1 MSDKLTQPGPS
12 GDATKKKGIRWSRI
26 VLVGSLALN
35 IAVLG
40 IVGGALLRWDAGM
53 DRAKALQARDF
64 GFGPFVGAFDTQERR
79 ALGRAFS
86 RSAGDP
92 KVARSQVRE
101 MFETMVTT
109 LKTEPFDA
117 EAFETLLLRQQKNFS
132 DRQEIG
138 ARLVVDQIEAMSAE
152 ERMAY
157 ADRLVEALKRPPQR
171 PGMRDG
177 GPKGPHGDGRG
188 DGYQGGVRPQDN
200 Q

>member
-1 MSDKLTQPGPS
+1 MSDKMTEPGPS
-12 GDATKKKGIRWSRI
+12 GDATQKKGIRWSRI
-26 VLVGSLALN
+26 VLVASLALN

-53 DRAKALQARDF
+53 DRAKALQTRDF

-79 ALGRAFS
+79 DLGRAFS

-92 KVARSQVRE
+92 RAARAQVRE
-101 MFETMVTT
+101 MFETMVMT
-109 LKTEPFDA
+109 LKAEPFDA
-117 EAFETLLLRQQKNFS
+117 AAFEELLLRQQKNFS
-132 DRQEIG
+132 ERQEIG

-171 PGMRDG
+171 PGMRGDHMDG
-177 GPKGPHGDGRG
+177 PPRQGHGDGK
-188 DGYQGGVRPQDN
+188 N
-200 Q
+200 

>member
-1 MSDKLTQPGPS
+1 MSDHKTQPGPF
-12 GDATKKKGIRWSRI
+12 GDADPKKKGIRWSRI

-35 IAVLG
+35 LAVLG
-40 IVGGALLRWDAGM
+40 VVGGALLRWDAGM

-92 KVARSQVRE
+92 QSARGQVRE
-101 MFETMVTT
+101 MFETMVKT

-117 EAFETLLLRQQKNFS
+117 AAFETLLLRQQKNFS

-157 ADRLVEALKRPPQR
+157 ADRLVEVLRRPPPR
-171 PGMRDG
+171 PRDG
-177 GPKGPHGDGRG
+177 GAGGPHGNGRG
-188 DGYQGGVRPQDN
+188 DGPSRQGED
-200 Q
+200 

>member
-1 MSDKLTQPGPS
+1 MSDKMTQPGPS
-12 GDATKKKGIRWSRI
+12 GDAAKKKGIRWSRI

-40 IVGGALLRWDAGM
+40 VVGGALLRWDAGM

-79 ALGRAFS
+79 ALGRAFR

-92 KVARSQVRE
+92 QTARSQVRE

-117 EAFETLLLRQQKNFS
+117 AAFEELLLRQQKNFS

-171 PGMRDG
+171 PRDG
-177 GPKGPHGDGRG
+177 GPGGPHGNGRG
-188 DGYQGGVRPQDN
+188 DGPPRQGED
-200 Q
+200 

>member
-1 MSDKLTQPGPS
+1 MSDKMTQPGAS
-12 GDATKKKGIRWSRI
+12 GDATQKKGIRWSRI
-26 VLVGSLALN
+26 VLVASLALN

-53 DRAKALQARDF
+53 DRAKALQTRDF

-92 KVARSQVRE
+92 QTARGQVRE
-101 MFETMVTT
+101 MFETMVKT

-117 EAFETLLLRQQKNFS
+117 AAFETLLLRQQKNFS

-157 ADRLVEALKRPPQR
+157 ADRLVEALRRPPPR
-171 PGMRDG
+171 PRDG
-177 GPKGPHGDGRG
+177 GAGGPHGNGRG
-188 DGYQGGVRPQDN
+188 DGPSRQGED
-200 Q
+200 